1 MNIKEKLLV
10 MGIGV
15 AIVSF
20 IVTPIQSNA
29 ALQANGNPGA
39 RANIDSWL
47 LNIRKME
54 ETGGTLGL
62 SDTINTTNLTSS
74 AEQKNNIDIHMQKN
88 TEFGAMAILSAS
100 AYGNP
105 KKINDGETTTGNK
118 TGVYI
123 NLNKE
128 WVAAGQLTG
137 DTSFINA
144 NTKYK
149 NAYTTTY
156 VAKTGDAIKETEG
169 WHTSSW
175 GQSDYNS
182 WLTSSNDSGLLR
194 AYSDTIFV
202 YSGFSTHGSP
212 ATCSQSNF
220 SRAVVVIGNGF

>member
-105 KKINDGETTTGNK
+105 NVITDGQSTTGNK

-123 NLNKE
+123 KMNSE
-128 WVAAGQLTG
+128 WVSGG
-137 DTSFINA
+137 TSDLGNGVA
-144 NTKYK
+144 NFRSAVGKYK
-149 NAYTTTY
+149 NLYPHEY
-156 VAKTGDAIKETEG
+156 VAKVGDAMTETKN
-169 WHTSSW
+169 WHTTGGTW
-175 GQSDYNS
+175 NWIDRDPQA
-182 WLTSSNDSGLLR
+182 GLQR
-194 AYSDTIFV
+194 ACTDVIFSYQGRGDGV
-202 YSGFSTHGSP
+202 YAGAHEP
-212 ATCSQSNF
+212 RF